1 MKFRHTILICMIIF
15 SLLPLYA
22 LSGLAIYHNKKII
35 RNTIHTTLEVI
46 STSQITKVKN
56 FCENRAS
63 ILSLMSQSDVI
74 QDALLVSLGK
84 KDANEALNSSYLENY
99 LQQCKMNYDYLQSI
113 TLVNRDYI
121 LVSSTEP
128 HIPGKTSALKNSS
141 EQLTRDDFY
150 MGSVFNRQIN
160 NSTIPVIVVYKTVYY
175 NDEIIGFLV
184 EEIPTSYFDT
194 FRYGLNLTE
203 GCTLYLTDKNG
214 SIITAGTS
222 DPNHN
227 VQEISIAKENL
238 HEFTEK
244 QTSLDWESQSSGMVE
259 YTVHNIDYLT
269 YYSNV
274 PGTDWNIYI
283 NADLN
288 FCYKATEQLEGI
300 LLVSLFVL
308 TLCLLPLNNYLSLRL
323 TKALKLIM
331 NTLEQ
336 VQETNNYSLRIH
348 AQSKDEFGQ
357 LADHIDGLLS
367 YVDQGRKA
375 EEQQRL
381 SLQQQATH
389 DPLTGVYNKSAIN
402 ANLDKM
408 LLQAPKDAPVMV
420 GFIDIDNFRNY
431 NTLYGH
437 TEGDYVLQFVAE
449 SLEKYLGKNVGRNGG
464 DEFLFWGIKD
474 GTNEELETAIQKFL
488 ATVNRGLYS
497 ETHHVTIAIP
507 CSIGITIE
515 TASKTNRKT
524 LIHHADQAMYHAK
537 RAGKNQYYI
546 INN

>member
-35 RNTIHTTLEVI
+35 QNTIHTTLEVI
-46 STSQITKVKN
+46 STSQITKVKD

-84 KDANEALNSSYLENY
+84 KDAKEALNSSYLENY

-160 NSTIPVIVVYKTVYY
+160 NSTIQVIVVYKTVYY

-194 FRYGLNLTE
+194 FRYGLNLAE

-238 HEFTEK
+238 HEFTKK
-244 QTSLDWESQSSGMVE
+244 QTSLDWESQSSGMIE
-259 YTVHNIDYLT
+259 YTINGIDYLT
-269 YYSNV
+269 YYSNI

-288 FCYKATEQLEGI
+288 FCYQAANRFEII
-300 LLVSLFVL
+300 LLISLFVL
-308 TLCLLPLNNYLSLRL
+308 TICLLPLNNYLSVRL
-323 TKALKLIM
+323 TKALKSIM

-336 VQETNNYSLRIH
+336 VQETNDYSLRIH
-348 AQSKDEFGQ
+348 SQRKDEFGS

-367 YVDQGRKA
+367 YIDQGRQA

-389 DPLTGVYNKSAIN
+389 DPLTGIYNKSAIN

-408 LLQAPKDAPVMV
+408 LMQAPKDAPVMV

-497 ETHHVTIAIP
+497 EAHHVTIAIP